1 MPFVQLASVKHRVA
15 VGVPLQFNVR
25 NADQTLLLARGQVI
39 GSREQLTALFERG
52 TLVDLLELQSPRE
65 RIEQAA
71 ASELPALWRE
81 SMERAGELL
90 GGMPHER
97 FVEALD
103 AVAQPL
109 VTLIERDPDLAI
121 FQLLRQEG
129 CHLAQYGVNH
139 SMHSAI
145 AAFLGARRLGLP
157 QDDVQRGFKAA
168 LTMNVSMLELQ
179 GQLATQVRPV
189 SESQRAEIH
198 THPLRSVT
206 ILTQAGVQD
215 DDWLRAV
222 REHHEQEDGGGY
234 PLGLSNPSP
243 LAALLRR
250 ADVYTAK
257 LSSRST
263 REALAADIAAR
274 SLFGAD
280 PNNPLTAALVKE
292 FGIYPPGC
300 FVKLVSGET
309 AVVVK
314 RGATMQTPLVA
325 AVTTPRGMPMTEPL
339 PRDTARRE
347 YGVVGIARDA
357 ARQVRMAPEKLVAMV
372 CA

>member
-39 GSREQLTALFERG
+39 ASREQLIALFDRG

-71 ASELPALWRE
+71 PHELPALWRE
-81 SMERAGELL
+81 AMDRAGDLL
-90 GGMPHER
+90 CNMPQER

-129 CHLAQYGVNH
+129 CHFAQYGVNH
-139 SMHSAI
+139 SMHCAI
-145 AAFLGARRLGLP
+145 AAFLCAHRLGLP
-157 QDDVQRGFKAA
+157 QDDIQLGFKAA

-179 GQLATQVRPV
+179 GQLATQIRPL

-215 DDWLRAV
+215 DEWLRAV

-234 PLGLSNPSP
+234 PLGLRNPSA

-257 LSSRST
+257 LSARST

-274 SLFGAD
+274 SLFAAD
-280 PNNPLTAALVKE
+280 SNSPLTTALVKE

-309 AVVVK
+309 AVVLK
-314 RGATMQTPLVA
+314 RGATLQTPMVA
-325 AVTTPRGMPMTEPL
+325 AVTTPRGMAMTEAL

-347 YGVVGIARDA
+347 YGIIGIARDA
-357 ARQVRMAPEKLVAMV
+357 TQVRLAPEKLAAMV
-372 CA
+372 CD